1 MGNMSGKRE
10 RRNVRGDIPPV
21 SVHTLGAY
29 CGTGKGVFLYFNRIT
44 ELDKSIF
51 RITLKNN

>member
-1 MGNMSGKRE
+1 MGNMSEKSE
-10 RRNVRGDIPPV
+10 RRNVRGDIAPV

-29 CGTGKGVFLYFNRIT
+29 CGTGKGVFLYSNRIT